1 MAKREEAGTRSV
13 LGVCLLVMGS
23 PQNVFKQEK
32 GTARVLFEENTLT
45 AVWKMN
51 WMEEAGKQAGDS

>member
-1 MAKREEAGTRSV
+1 MAKREEGGTRSV

-23 PQNVFKQEK
+23 PRNVFKQEK